1 MLVETLDALDI
12 GAFTIKL
19 NHRKLLDAIFAVC
32 GVPDDKIRTISSAVD
47 KLDKSPWDEVKHE
60 MVAEKGLPADVADRI
75 GTYVLQRGSR
85 ELIAKLREDAAL
97 MQNNKAVEG
106 LADMELLFQYLDVY
120 GVVDRVS
127 FDLSLARGL
136 DYYTGVIYEAI
147 TALSAPPTKEGAP
160 AQRKT
165 KDNGELD
172 ESTVG
177 VGSIAAGGRYD
188 HLVGMFC
195 GAKRP
200 DAVPCVG
207 VSIGVER
214 VFSIL
219 LQRLQEA
226 QARGE
231 RTSVRQKE
239 VDVYVMSMGD
249 GLLLERMQVCKMLWD
264 AGIKAE
270 FLYKKKPKLQQ
281 QFAVVDKE
289 QIPLAVLLA
298 PGEWANGTVRV
309 KQQLGKDEA
318 GDDKG
323 TEVPLPELAAFVQTK
338 LSPSS

>member
-1 MLVETLDALDI
+1 
-12 GAFTIKL
+12 
-19 NHRKLLDAIFAVC
+19 
-32 GVPDDKIRTISSAVD
+32 
-47 KLDKSPWDEVKHE
+47 
-60 MVAEKGLPADVADRI
+60 
-75 GTYVLQRGSR
+75 
-85 ELIAKLREDAAL
+85 
-97 MQNNKAVEG
+97 
-106 LADMELLFQYLDVY
+106 
-120 GVVDRVS
+120 
-127 FDLSLARGL
+127 
-136 DYYTGVIYEAI
+136 
-147 TALSAPPTKEGAP
+147 
-160 AQRKT
+160 
-165 KDNGELD
+165 
-172 ESTVG
+172 
-177 VGSIAAGGRYD
+177 
-188 HLVGMFC
+188 MFC

-323 TEVPLPELAAFVQTK
+323 TEVPLTELAAFVQTK

>member
-1 MLVETLDALDI
+1 MAQTTDEQ
-12 GAFTIKL
+12 TITEEQL
-19 NHRKLLDAIFAVC
+19 
-32 GVPDDKIRTISSAVD
+32 TS
-47 KLDKSPWDEVKHE
+47 
-60 MVAEKGLPADVADRI
+60 
-75 GTYVLQRGSR
+75 
-85 ELIAKLREDAAL
+85 
-97 MQNNKAVEG
+97 
-106 LADMELLFQYLDVY
+106 
-120 GVVDRVS
+120 
-127 FDLSLARGL
+127 
-136 DYYTGVIYEAI
+136 YT
-147 TALSAPPTKEGAP
+147 S
-160 AQRKT
+160 
-165 KDNGELD
+165 
-172 ESTVG
+172 ESTAPVAG
-177 VGSIAAGGRYD
+177 EAA
-188 HLVGMFC
+188 
-195 GAKRP
+195 A
-200 DAVPCVG
+200 
-207 VSIGVER
+207 
-214 VFSIL
+214 
-219 LQRLQEA
+219 QRLQEA

-323 TEVPLPELAAFVQTK
+323 TEVPLTELAAFVQTK